1 MAKPQTTHKIAPW
14 SYSKAKSFETC
25 PKQFYHEKILRE
37 YPFIET
43 EAIRYGNLFHT
54 AAEKFIR
61 DGTPIPEK
69 FSFAIPVLESL
80 RDRYG
85 EKHCELK
92 MGLTE
97 DLEPCGFFDK
107 NVWFRG
113 VVDLL
118 IVADDRAWVIDY
130 KTGKSAR
137 YADVG
142 QLELMAMAT
151 FKHFPTVK
159 KINAGLLFVV
169 SDEFI
174 REKYFSFD
182 ADSLW
187 DKWLT
192 RYQTMQAAA
201 DNDVWNPIPSGLCR
215 NHCQVVVCPHN
226 GRN

>member
-130 KTGKSAR
+130 K
-137 YADVG
+137 
-142 QLELMAMAT
+142 L
-151 FKHFPTVK
+151 
-159 KINAGLLFVV
+159 
-169 SDEFI
+169 
-174 REKYFSFD
+174 
-182 ADSLW
+182 SL
-187 DKWLT
+187 
-192 RYQTMQAAA
+192 
-201 DNDVWNPIPSGLCR
+201 I
-215 NHCQVVVCPHN
+215 HI
-226 GRN
+226 